1 MDMFDYLLTAL
12 IYVAGLGMFCGLIVG
27 FTKMIELFLNQ
38 LDDSDPWK

>member
-12 IYVAGLGMFCGLIVG
+12 GCIAGIGMLCIMIVVFVKLID
-27 FTKMIELFLNQ
+27 LFLNQ